1 MANDVQL
8 ENGFTKIAN
17 QMLQI
22 IYGTNFN
29 ATQLKIILC
38 VIRYTWGFNRK
49 KHSFSISFLSK
60 ATGVSKRYIS
70 DELKKLIDTKVLII
84 IKEHTTTTSRV
95 LKLNK
100 DYAQWIG
107 YRTILQQVN
116 NTSTDE
122 ELSHT
127 TDEQY
132 FTTTDEQYFI
142 QEINNKEKLK
152 ESSSSSKISIDDFFE
167 EVWKLYPNKKGK
179 AAVSKKSK
187 EAIYKIGLE
196 RMKKAICNYKS
207 ELTKESWKQ
216 PLYGSTFF
224 NGRFEDYLPV
234 EGNKKVQQQGEI
246 VILTDEEISQKTKLQ
261 QVDADETN
269 KIIYIE
275 G

>member
-1 MANDVQL
+1 MAKGVQL

-17 QMLQI
+17 RMLEI
-22 IYGTNFN
+22 VYGTNFN

-100 DYAQWIG
+100 EYSQWIG
-107 YRTILQQVN
+107 YRTVVQQMN
-116 NTSTDE
+116 NSSTDE
-122 ELSHT
+122 ELSNT

-132 FTTTDEQYFI
+132 FTTTDEQFFI

-152 ESSSSSKISIDDFFE
+152 ESSNTKTSIDEFFE

-179 AAVSKKSK
+179 TAVSKKSK
-187 EAIYKIGLE
+187 ETIYKIGIE
-196 RMKKAICNYKS
+196 RMKQSINNYKS
-207 ELTKESWKQ
+207 ELKKDSWKQ

-224 NGRFEDYLPV
+224 NSRYEDYLPV
-234 EGNKKVQQQGEI
+234 EVNKNVQQGEI
-246 VILTDEEISQKTKLQ
+246 VILTDEEISRMTKLQ
-261 QVDADETN
+261 QVDADEAS